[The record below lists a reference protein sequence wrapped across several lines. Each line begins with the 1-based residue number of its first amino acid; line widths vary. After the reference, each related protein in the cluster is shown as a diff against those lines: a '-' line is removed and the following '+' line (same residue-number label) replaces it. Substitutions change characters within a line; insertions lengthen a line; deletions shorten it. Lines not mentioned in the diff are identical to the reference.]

1 MLNVTVRQLQV
12 FAAVARHLN
21 FARASEE
28 LHLTA
33 PAVSMQVRDL
43 ENVLGLPLFDR
54 GGRKVC
60 LTMPGE
66 YFLVHAR
73 RVLGSLRDAED
84 LVARLRSVQT
94 GRLAI
99 GMLST
104 AKYFLPRLLTGF
116 VQTHPGVEVNLTE
129 GNRQALVESLQ
140 RNELDIAIMGRPPK
154 ELDTRAEPF
163 AGHPLGIVA
172 SPHHPLASLDA
183 VSADALA
190 DQPFIIRESGSGTRA
205 AMEAYF
211 QQHRIAPPRIMEMPS
226 NETIKQ
232 AVIANMG
239 LSFLSLHTVALEL
252 RSGLLAVLKLEG
264 LPLMRQWHLVRARAK
279 TLTPLASAFRDYVLE
294 NAAPFLSEHFTPPA
308 SQRKS

>member
-1 MLNVTVRQLQV
+1 MLNVTIRQLQV
-12 FAAVARHLN
+12 FATVARHLN

-33 PAVSMQVRDL
+33 PAVSMQVREL
-43 ENVLGLPLFDR
+43 ESQLNLLLFDR
-54 GGRKVC
+54 RGRKVS

-84 LVARLRSVQT
+84 LVARLRSAQSGT
-94 GRLAI
+94 LAI

-116 VQTHPGVEVNLTE
+116 LSQHPAVEVRLVE
-129 GNRQALVESLQ
+129 GNRQTLVESLQ
-140 RNELDIAIMGRPPK
+140 RSELDLSIMGRPPK
-154 ELDTRAEPF
+154 ELDTHAEPF
-163 AGHPLGIVA
+163 A
-172 SPHHPLASLDA
+172 SHPLAIVAAPEHRLAALSR
-183 VSADALA
+183 VPVDALA
-190 DQPFIIRESGSGTRA
+190 AEPFIIREPGSGTRI

-211 QQHRIAPPRIMEMPS
+211 REHRIAPPRVMEMAS

-252 RSGLLAVLKLEG
+252 QTGLLRVLALDG
-264 LPLMRQWHLVRARAK
+264 LPLVRQWHLVRARAK
-279 TLTPLASAFRDYVLE
+279 TFSPLAAAFRNYVLE
-294 NAAPFLSEHFTPPA
+294 NAERFLDEHF
-308 SQRKS
+308 SQAPR